1 MKKINAQLQH
11 LTKTSQKIFLALL
24 FLVAFGGRAGA
35 QSGESLFKSNCAS
48 CHTIGRGVAVGPDLK
63 DIQNRHEEAWLLK
76 WVRSSQAMV
85 KEGDTSAVR
94 LFNENNKVVMPDQTL
109 NDAEI
114 KSVFA
119 YIKDFKPA
127 KPIAAA
133 TNTGDEK
140 QSDLFTMMGFEGY
153 ILLMLGGLLLV
164 ILWVMS
170 LGIQMLVRGKVINH

>member
-1 MKKINAQLQH
+1 MNKPNAQISH
-11 LTKTSQKIFLALL
+11 IVAASQKIVVALL
-24 FLVAFGGRAGA
+24 FLIAATGTASA

-63 DIQNRHEEAWLLK
+63 DVQNRHQEAWLLK

-94 LFNENNKVVMPDQTL
+94 LFNENNKVVMPDQPL
-109 NDAEI
+109 DDAEI
-114 KSVFA
+114 RSVFA

-127 KPIAAA
+127 KPVAAA
-133 TNTGDEK
+133 ANTGDEK
-140 QSDLFTMMGFEGY
+140 QSDLLSMLGFEGY

-170 LGIQMLVRGKVINH
+170 LAIQMLVRGKVINQ